1 MRLAEVDLSLYSEQT
16 GQGPIFTNTAAGV
29 TSFSEDLGLTQLLPH
44 VIQFIHQQTLYK
56 LLLWLSLQQY
66 L

>member
-1 MRLAEVDLSLYSEQT
+1 MHLAEVDLSLYSEQT
-16 GQGPIFTNTAAGV
+16 GQGPVFTNAVVGV
-29 TSFSEDLGLTQLLPH
+29 TSFSEDLGLTQLRPH
-44 VIQFIHQQTLYK
+44 LIQFVPQQTLYK